1 MRKKVIGILLKKN
14 GIDFWELSSVIG
26 HMVSCVRALKK
37 MKKEGLVVFKKN
49 KIILTEKGKKEAEKI
64 NAVKIEMPLKGK
76 IILKENKS
84 LLKKFKEV
92 RKSFVGKVEYDQL
105 QVKAESV
112 IDKIELMD
120 KKGDI
125 KGKKIICIGDDD
137 FVGIAL
143 AIKGGAEE
151 IAVLDIDK
159 DILNYEKEF
168 FKKKKIKFKT
178 ILHSLTNPLSK
189 EIKGKYDVFI
199 TEPPDT
205 VSGNTLFFSRGVES
219 LKEEG
224 VGYLGISQSTLE
236 KEKIAKIQKNIL
248 DMNMVITDVF
258 DRFSLYDNAK
268 DEFEWVFGLPEEISL
283 PESSWFNSTLV
294 RAENF
299 KKPKPLIK
307 GKYSKAILETKF
319 YC

>member
-178 ILHSLTNPLSK
+178 ILHSLTNPLPK

>member
-178 ILHSLTNPLSK
+178 ILHSLTNPLPK

-224 VGYLGISQSTLE
+224 IGYLGISQSTLE

-258 DRFSLYDNAK
+258 DRFSLYDNAN

-299 KKPKPLIK
+299 KKPKPFIK

>member
-1 MRKKVIGILLKKN
+1 
-14 GIDFWELSSVIG
+14 
-26 HMVSCVRALKK
+26 
-37 MKKEGLVVFKKN
+37 
-49 KIILTEKGKKEAEKI
+49 
-64 NAVKIEMPLKGK
+64 
-76 IILKENKS
+76 
-84 LLKKFKEV
+84 
-92 RKSFVGKVEYDQL
+92 
-105 QVKAESV
+105 
-112 IDKIELMD
+112 
-120 KKGDI
+120 
-125 KGKKIICIGDDD
+125 
-137 FVGIAL
+137 
-143 AIKGGAEE
+143 
-151 IAVLDIDK
+151 
-159 DILNYEKEF
+159 YEKEF

-178 ILHSLTNPLSK
+178 ILHSLTNPLPK

>member
-224 VGYLGISQSTLE
+224 IGYLGISQSTLE

-258 DRFSLYDNAK
+258 DRFSLYDNAN

-299 KKPKPLIK
+299 KKPKPFIK

>member
-178 ILHSLTNPLSK
+178 ILHSLTNPL
-189 EIKGKYDVFI
+189 
-199 TEPPDT
+199 
-205 VSGNTLFFSRGVES
+205 
-219 LKEEG
+219 
-224 VGYLGISQSTLE
+224 
-236 KEKIAKIQKNIL
+236 
-248 DMNMVITDVF
+248 
-258 DRFSLYDNAK
+258 
-268 DEFEWVFGLPEEISL
+268 
-283 PESSWFNSTLV
+283 
-294 RAENF
+294 
-299 KKPKPLIK
+299 
-307 GKYSKAILETKF
+307 
-319 YC
+319 

>member
-49 KIILTEKGKKEAEKI
+49 KIILTKKGKKEAEKI

-224 VGYLGISQSTLE
+224 IGYLGISQSTLE

-258 DRFSLYDNAK
+258 DRFSLYDNAN

-299 KKPKPLIK
+299 KKPKPFIK